1 LSPKPIII
9 PKEKIVE
16 ATVKHRIVGSLILL
30 SLAVIILPF
39 WLDGVGLQ
47 EYKTMQQPLI
57 PKASELSLD
66 VASVAVNRI
75 KKLDPS
81 DSEILQLSPIPAT
94 DKPPIKSKQTQQA
107 VKQAKLDPNNG
118 VLNAQGLPE
127 GWVVQLGNF
136 GNRANA
142 ARLRDKVIKAG
153 FAGYMVPNG
162 DLFKVLVG
170 PELTRPKAEALQEKL
185 KSKFKMAGMV
195 TLYEIEKP

>member
-1 LSPKPIII
+1 M
-9 PKEKIVE
+9 
-16 ATVKHRIVGSLILL
+16 KHRIVGSLILL

-39 WLDGVGLQ
+39 WLDGAGLQ

-66 VASVAVNRI
+66 VASVAVNGI

-81 DSEILQLSPIPAT
+81 DSEILQLSPIPAK

-170 PELTRPKAEALQEKL
+170 PELTRPKAETLQEKL

-195 TLYEIEKP
+195 TQYEIEKP

>member
-1 LSPKPIII
+1 M
-9 PKEKIVE
+9 
-16 ATVKHRIVGSLILL
+16 KHRIVGSLILL

-39 WLDGVGLQ
+39 WLDGAGLQ

-162 DLFKVLVG
+162 HHQLSL
-170 PELTRPKAEALQEKL
+170 E
-185 KSKFKMAGMV
+185 
-195 TLYEIEKP
+195 

>member
-1 LSPKPIII
+1 S
-9 PKEKIVE
+9 
-16 ATVKHRIVGSLILL
+16 
-30 SLAVIILPF
+30 
-39 WLDGVGLQ
+39 
-47 EYKTMQQPLI
+47 
-57 PKASELSLD
+57 
-66 VASVAVNRI
+66 
-75 KKLDPS
+75 
-81 DSEILQLSPIPAT
+81 
-94 DKPPIKSKQTQQA
+94 
-107 VKQAKLDPNNG
+107 NG
-118 VLNAQGLPE
+118 VLNGQGLPE

-170 PELTRPKAEALQEKL
+170 PELTRIKAEVLQEKL

>member
-1 LSPKPIII
+1 MFNN
-9 PKEKIVE
+9 
-16 ATVKHRIVGSLILL
+16 TVRSHTIQGQLI
-30 SLAVIILPF
+30 
-39 WLDGVGLQ
+39 
-47 EYKTMQQPLI
+47 
-57 PKASELSLD
+57 
-66 VASVAVNRI
+66 
-75 KKLDPS
+75 
-81 DSEILQLSPIPAT
+81 
-94 DKPPIKSKQTQQA
+94 SKFQTRQA